1 MSLPLCCLQKLT
13 HEQKDMVQ
21 DLFDWLVE
29 PSLEYVRRHCKTF
42 IHTSDMHLVLT
53 LMRLY
58 TTLMDEIIETVNM
71 APIEI
76 DETPNPAALTP
87 QQVGGI

>member
-1 MSLPLCCLQKLT
+1 
-13 HEQKDMVQ
+13 MVQ

-29 PSLEYVRRHCKTF
+29 PCLEFVHRNCKTF

-58 TTLMDEIIETVNM
+58 TALMDEIIESINM
-71 APIEI
+71 SPTDME
-76 DETPNPAALTP
+76 DQPNPNALTP
-87 QQVGGI
+87 QQVCWGWGW